1 MNKKISLFL
10 LILATLLF
18 SYDLIILPDTI
29 SYNQQ
34 KSEILKEKR
43 VIQKAYASGKIS
55 IDSVGKQFEEMLVSE
70 LVPYW
75 YGLDWDFE
83 GHTNSPDSGTIA
95 CGYFVSTTL
104 KHMGLNL
111 NRYRLAQQA
120 ALNEVRSLAI
130 SSKLVRKYVY
140 HKDLTTTL
148 LKDFDDGLYIVGLD
162 CHVGY
167 LLKKEKKLYF
177 IHSSY
182 LDPVKVVIEEADHSE
197 AWHSTE
203 LYYFAPISGN
213 QKLMKRWLSGGKITI
228 LK

>member
-1 MNKKISLFL
+1 MSKCALLLSL
-10 LILATLLF
+10 LIATLSF
-18 SYDLIILPDTI
+18 SYDIIILPDTI
-29 SYNQQ
+29 GYNEQ
-34 KSEILKEKR
+34 KSEIQKEKR
-43 VIQKAYASGKIS
+43 AIQKAYASGKMS
-55 IDSVGKQFEEMLVSE
+55 IDSVGKRFEELLVSE
-70 LVPYW
+70 LIPYW
-75 YGLDWDFE
+75 YGLPWDFE

-120 ALNEVRSLAI
+120 ALNEVRTLAI
-130 SSKLVRKYVY
+130 SSDLVSKYPY
-140 HKDLTTTL
+140 SKDLTATL
-148 LKDFDDGLYIVGLD
+148 LKDFEEGLYIVGLD

-167 LLKKEKKLYF
+167 LLVKDKKLYF

-182 LDPVKVVIEEADHSE
+182 LEPVKVVIEEANFSE

-213 QKLMKRWLSGGKITI
+213 TMLMKRWLSGSNIPV